1 MKTKLVSVLLMLA
14 ILMPAAVACGNP
26 AAETEP
32 DTGTSGAEVQT
43 SEQPET
49 APPETETETEPEP
62 IVIPEGALPI
72 VVGGVSDFVIV
83 RGENATPAEVTA
95 STELQRYLMQITGAE
110 LPIVTDGAAAA
121 ANEIVV
127 GQTNRETA
135 GQFDR
140 DELGTE
146 GFIIQTDAGKLWLI
160 GGAERGT
167 LYAVYE
173 FLEAYLGCR
182 FYTHDFEKV
191 PQTKTVAVNIAE
203 DKRLP
208 GIADRTVGWY
218 NMLLSDSIRPKRKVN
233 GSYWD
238 NIRADYGGAICT
250 WAGGKSHT
258 LPELAETVKNL
269 PYSRIPVYEGSED
282 NIVGILPVNLF
293 LSHFVA
299 GRPIVLR
306 KMLLKPYVFDSQTEI
321 SVLLHRMRLNKLH
334 MVFVTD
340 ESRRKVGIITME
352 DLLEEL
358 VGDIQD
364 ESDAGEGLH
373 LT

>member
-1 MKTKLVSVLLMLA
+1 VDPASCILYFFFLLCSGYC
-14 ILMPAAVACGNP
+14 AC
-26 AAETEP
+26 
-32 DTGTSGAEVQT
+32 S
-43 SEQPET
+43 ET
-49 APPETETETEPEP
+49 AYTAVSKVRLRTMADKGNKRAKKALWVCDRFDKTLTTILIGNNVFHAACASLSALLVMRQFDEEYVVYGTLLTTLIVYLFAEMLPKSLAKARSEEIALAFSGSMVFFVKLLTPVSALFSGISNLMSRFFASGQSQTVTEEDLLNIIETIEDEGVLDPEQQALVNSAMEFREKKAADIMIP
-62 IVIPEGALPI
+62 IE
-72 VVGGVSDFVIV
+72 FVIRV
-83 RGENATPAEVTA
+83 SSATP
-95 STELQRYLMQITGAE
+95 
-110 LPIVTDGAAAA
+110 
-121 ANEIVV
+121 
-127 GQTNRETA
+127 
-135 GQFDR
+135 
-140 DELGTE
+140 
-146 GFIIQTDAGKLWLI
+146 
-160 GGAERGT
+160 
-167 LYAVYE
+167 
-173 FLEAYLGCR
+173 
-182 FYTHDFEKV
+182 
-191 PQTKTVAVNIAE
+191 
-203 DKRLP
+203 
-208 GIADRTVGWY
+208 
-218 NMLLSDSIRPKRKVN
+218 
-233 GSYWD
+233 
-238 NIRADYGGAICT
+238 
-250 WAGGKSHT
+250 